1 MSITA
6 AEVGAAEQISDRLNY
21 INEVLDAVDTYSLFI
36 VIKNA
41 QDCKVYLIEQ
51 SGIFSMQKN
60 LNLNSTQ
67 FILAILSPS
76 HTHPNQNILVYDP
89 IAPHEDT
96 YS

>member
-21 INEVLDAVDTYSLFI
+21 INGVLDAVDTYSLFI
-36 VIKNA
+36 VIENA